1 MVLALGPVGCGF
13 QPIYARSSGEAS
25 SPVAAQLASVRVSG
39 IPDRMGQ
46 RLRNGLVA
54 TLNPGGEPASP
65 DYALSVTLNESNIGL
80 ATSKDGNATVGET
93 SMRASYQLS
102 DTRTG
107 KIVLSGNTR
116 AISGYRFLGP
126 RYASTVSQREAQA
139 DALTE
144 IAAEIRGGLT
154 AYFTAPRT
162 FEKRQRTEDAQ
173 LLPPSPAGLY
183 SPALEEGE

>member
-1 MVLALGPVGCGF
+1 MTVLALGPVGCGF
-13 QPIYARSSGEAS
+13 QPIYARSGGEAS
-25 SPVAAQLASVRVSG
+25 SSMATQLASVRVSG

-46 RLRNGLVA
+46 RLRNSLVT

-65 DYALSVTLNESNIGL
+65 DYSLSVTLNESNIGL

-107 KIVLSGNTR
+107 KIVFSGTTR

-144 IAAEIRGGLT
+144 IAAEIRRSLT
-154 AYFTAPRT
+154 AYFSSPET
-162 FEKRQRTEDAQ
+162 FNKRQSSQE
-173 LLPPSPAGLY
+173 LPLPPAGPYNSPF
-183 SPALEEGE
+183 EESE